1 MSFNADSL
9 GLSRSAVPL
18 LRDLVHERTGLFYEN
33 SRCDLMADRLSG
45 LVTDSGLQSFLDY
58 YYFLKYD
65 TPATGTEW
73 ARVMDALSVPESY
86 FWREI
91 DQLQAV
97 VSTVLPV
104 LAQRTPSRT
113 ITIWCVPC
121 AGGEEPLTLAM
132 LLENAGWFQRTD
144 IALHASDASPLV
156 LERAQQG
163 RFRDRAFRVMPPHQR
178 DRYFTRCGDAW
189 KVDPAL
195 HARVRSWSVVN
206 LRNLADVGPRAQ
218 ADIILCRNVF
228 IYFSPSAIAQVV
240 DVFAD
245 RMPVPGYLCI
255 GATESLLRVTDRF
268 DMEEIGGAFMYVK
281 RRDTPGGDRP

>member
-1 MSFNADSL
+1 MPFNADTL

-33 SRCDLMADRLSG
+33 SRCDLLADRLSG
-45 LVTDSGLQSFLDY
+45 LVTEGGFRSFLDY

-65 TPATGTEW
+65 TTPTDGDW

-86 FWREI
+86 FWREV

-97 VSTVLPV
+97 VAHVLPGLV
-104 LAQRTPSRT
+104 HCGPSRT

-132 LLENAGWFQRTD
+132 LLEDEGWFDRAD
-144 IALHASDASPLV
+144 IALHASDASPAV
-156 LERAQQG
+156 LERAHQG
-163 RFRDRAFRVMPPHQR
+163 RYRERAFRVLPPAQR
-178 DRYFTRCGDAW
+178 ARYFRPRDDVW
-189 KVDPAL
+189 EVDPAL

-206 LRNLADVGPRAQ
+206 LRSLADVAVRAQ

-228 IYFSPSAIAQVV
+228 IYFSPEAVAAVT
-240 DVFAD
+240 DVFAN
-245 RMPVPGYLCI
+245 RMPIPGYLCI

-268 DMEEIGGAFMYVK
+268 ELEEIGGAFMYVK
-281 RRDTPGGDRP
+281 RRETPKGHRP